1 MEITGKLIMKLDLQ
15 SGMSQ
20 AGKQWQKQQ
29 FVIET
34 VEQYPKKVCSQ
45 MWGDKVDTLA
55 NFNIGDMVTVSFDIE
70 SREFNGRWYTDVKAW
85 KIEAAQVAPIN
96 AGPTPAVSV
105 PTDQPFA
112 TIPQSTMPSNNGG
125 DLDTFSSDDNSDLPF

>member
-1 MEITGKLIMKLDLQ
+1 
-15 SGMSQ
+15 
-20 AGKQWQKQQ
+20 
-29 FVIET
+29 
-34 VEQYPKKVCSQ
+34 